1 MASVEAESSFENKP
15 IAIDTLPRYQE
26 VGLNGISKKL
36 LIKNL
41 IQISVWFLAFLL
53 LCGYMFFYTEE
64 RFLITIVAA
73 AGFLL
78 FSFLYFNAW
87 KIQKIYGYAI
97 RERDIIYRKGFLIT
111 NTTVISF
118 NRIQHVSISRGV
130 LDKMLGISTL
140 SIFTAGGSGSDISIP
155 GLEPELAQTL
165 KEALVIKISEDGDA
179 TIQ

>member
-1 MASVEAESSFENKP
+1 MASVAPEGSFENKR

-26 VGLNGISKKL
+26 VELTGVSKKL

-41 IQISVWFLAFLL
+41 IQISVWFVIILL
-53 LCGYMFFYTEE
+53 FCSYIFYYTEE
-64 RFLITIVAA
+64 NFIISIVAIA
-73 AGFLL
+73 AFLL

-87 KIQKIYGYAI
+87 KMQKIYGYAL
-97 RERDIIYRKGFLIT
+97 RDRDIIYRKGFFVT
-111 NTTVISF
+111 KTTVISF

-130 LDKMLGISTL
+130 LDKMLGIATL